1 MRKIVVW
8 IQILGLIILRP
19 LKVVLRIFFIKKIF
33 LKEWSGQLG
42 NNLLQL
48 ARTEFLAAKIEASIS
63 LPIHQFLDLEQHY
76 RLHTALIDPPGIGAS
91 STFNFFL
98 ADLRHFGKPTINLEE
113 SLLRNFYY
121 QYDSYPYSLSLW
133 NWRETLREKILP
145 LLPSQLD
152 PRITDETLV
161 IHIRS
166 GDIFQT
172 DWAAHAAYVQPPM
185 SFYLEI
191 IEAFNFQDIVIVTQ
205 QDLKNPC
212 IHKLQQQFPRIRIQA
227 SSLVEDISTILSARN
242 LVTGQSTFS
251 LALGFASS
259 QIQHLYIPQFDLKQ
273 GYIKSFLWSDV
284 VKLTFQANYQQQ
296 FKDLDFEIHLAKI
309 SQYISIGDW
318 HNSPEQR
325 DLMLNHKREHVTL
338 LK

>member
-1 MRKIVVW
+1 MKKIVVW
-8 IQILGLIILRP
+8 IQILWLIILRP
-19 LKVVLRIFFIKKIF
+19 LKLVLGISFIKKIF
-33 LKEWSGQLG
+33 LKDWYGQLG

-48 ARTEFLAAKIEASIS
+48 ARTEFLAAKIKTSIS
-63 LPIHQFLDLEQHY
+63 LPPHSFLDLEQDY
-76 RLHTALIDPPGIGAS
+76 QLHTALIDLPKIESS

-98 ADLRHFGKPTINLEE
+98 ADLRHLGKPTINLQE

-121 QYDSYPYSLSLW
+121 QYDSYPYSLSLG

-172 DWAAHAAYVQPPM
+172 DWAAHAGYVQPPI

-191 IEAFNFQDIVIVTQ
+191 IESSNFQEIVIVTQ
-205 QDLKNPC
+205 PDLKNPC
-212 IHKLQQQFPRIRIQA
+212 IHKLQQQFPYIRIQA
-227 SSLVEDISTILSARN
+227 SSLMEDIRTILSARN

-259 QIQHLYIPQFDLKQ
+259 QIQHLYVPQFDLKP
-273 GYIKSFLWSDV
+273 GYVKAFLWPDI
-284 VKLTFQANYQQQ
+284 VKLTFQSNYQQQ
-296 FKDLDFEIHLAKI
+296 CKDLDFEIHLAKI
-309 SQYISIGDW
+309 SHYISIGDW
-318 HNSPEQR
+318 HNSPQQR
-325 DLMLNHKREHVTL
+325 DLMLNHKREHITL

>member
-1 MRKIVVW
+1 MKLKKIVVW

-33 LKEWSGQLG
+33 LKEWSEQLG

-63 LPIHQFLDLEQHY
+63 LPIHPFLNLEQHY
-76 RLHTALIDPPGIGAS
+76 RLHTALTDLPGIESS

-98 ADLRHFGKPTINLEE
+98 ADLQHLGKPTIKLEE

-185 SFYLEI
+185 SFYLES

-205 QDLKNPC
+205 KDLKNPC

-227 SSLVEDISTILSARN
+227 PSLVEDISTILSARN

-251 LALGFASS
+251 LAL
-259 QIQHLYIPQFDLKQ
+259 
-273 GYIKSFLWSDV
+273 V
-284 VKLTFQANYQQQ
+284 
-296 FKDLDFEIHLAKI
+296 E
-309 SQYISIGDW
+309 
-318 HNSPEQR
+318 
-325 DLMLNHKREHVTL
+325 
-338 LK
+338 